1 MNVVGGLGVPH
12 TPHFPGMVERGDPL
26 AAELERLYGAL
37 REHLDALRPD
47 VLLVFS
53 ADHYNLFFVES
64 VPIFSVGV
72 APETSGPNDYPLPQ
86 RDRIVEADLARHL
99 QTALVQAEFDVGCS
113 QEFTLDH
120 PFTIPLDFV
129 RPANDLPIVPFWISA
144 FLRPIPSA
152 RRCVA
157 LGRAVGAALEA
168 LPDPRRVAVLAS
180 GSFSLEIGGPRMS
193 ATSHTGIPAPEWVD
207 RVVGL
212 LAAGDHDTLAAEA
225 TDAQLDHAGSA
236 GGELLMWLAMLAT
249 FDPAPPAFLES
260 QPAFGHAYGAWSAR

>member
-1 MNVVGGLGVPH
+1 MKVVGGLGVPH
-12 TPHFPGMVERGDPL
+12 TPHFPGMVERGDPP

-37 REHLDALRPD
+37 REHLDAMRPD

-86 RDRIVEADLARHL
+86 RDRIVDAELARQL
-99 QTALVQAEFDVGCS
+99 QSALVQAEFDVGGS

-129 RPANDLPIVPFWISA
+129 HPANDLPIVPFWISA

-180 GSFSLEIGGPRMS
+180 VVLAGHRRPTDERDVAHRDPGPRV
-193 ATSHTGIPAPEWVD
+193 GRPRRRPAGGRGARD
-207 RVVGL
+207 
-212 LAAGDHDTLAAEA
+212 AGGRGHRRPARPRR
-225 TDAQLDHAGSA
+225 SA

-249 FDPAPPAFLES
+249 FDAAPPAFLES